1 MLQHTIRESRRL
13 IYTTTSAL
21 RLLVVILCYPGA
33 FAPSAPRPD
42 PTSGVSGVFEL
53 EVQRRGAERQPG
65 RRGKYSRV
73 EVNMGS
79 VAQPTATLL
88 A

>member
-33 FAPSAPRPD
+33 FAPSAPVPD
-42 PTSGVSGVFEL
+42 PTSAVSGVFEL
-53 EVQRRGAERQPG
+53 EVQEPGMQLERQSG
-65 RRGKYSRV
+65 AGAAEAQRHTAARRS
-73 EVNMGS
+73 S
-79 VAQPTATLL
+79 
-88 A
+88 